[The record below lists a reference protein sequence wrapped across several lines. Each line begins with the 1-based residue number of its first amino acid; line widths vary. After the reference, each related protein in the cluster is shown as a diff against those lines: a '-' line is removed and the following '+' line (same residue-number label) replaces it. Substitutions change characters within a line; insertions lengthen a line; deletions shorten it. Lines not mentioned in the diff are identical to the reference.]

1 MFTYKLYKNV
11 SHPKIHIQISNSKN
25 HYSLLWTDVEAT
37 DEWTIP
43 KKTITYDRDKKILV
57 NLLSLKEV
65 PLEKIAESI
74 KSENLASSD
83 TNLKIDFQIFK
94 FC

>member
-1 MFTYKLYKNV
+1 M
-11 SHPKIHIQISNSKN
+11 
-25 HYSLLWTDVEAT
+25 
-37 DEWTIP
+37 
-43 KKTITYDRDKKILV
+43 TYDRDKKIFV

-65 PLEKIAESI
+65 SLEKIAESI